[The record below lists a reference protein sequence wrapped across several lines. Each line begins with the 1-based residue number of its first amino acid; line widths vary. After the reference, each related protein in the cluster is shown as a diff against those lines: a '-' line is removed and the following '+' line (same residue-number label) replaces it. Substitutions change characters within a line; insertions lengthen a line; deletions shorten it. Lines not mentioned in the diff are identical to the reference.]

1 MVVHRSADL
10 CNAPDSVVLALN
22 LLNVP
27 CMNLRAPDIQAWLGH
42 LTESITALVKNTGQQ
57 ECVVTIG
64 AAPAYMS
71 GLGEELTRRLHER
84 GLTGVRIHTIT
95 DSHLPRI
102 IACEFE
108 PKGR

>member
-1 MVVHRSADL
+1 
-10 CNAPDSVVLALN
+10 
-22 LLNVP
+22 
-27 CMNLRAPDIQAWLGH
+27 MNLRAPDIQAWLGH

-64 AAPAYMS
+64 AAPSYMP
-71 GLGEELTRRLHER
+71 GLAEELTRRLHER
-84 GLTGVRIHTIT
+84 GLMGVRIHTSP

-102 IACEFE
+102 IACEFV